1 MVIQTSK
8 FFLSDEREA
17 VDMPLC
23 RENDRPV
30 RPRKLY
36 IHSVDTGAQMMKET
50 HGVGPTGDRW
60 DGLGLMDTWYMEGIG
75 RRTQLGDTE
84 RLLRESP
91 CPDDFGK
98 ETGPVSRNGQAVLN
112 LDWLDGH
119 PNRRGGSVK
128 TGTKATI
135 ALYDGDI
142 KALLSKDVIFSD
154 RPAVWKHATVYPLR
168 LVICSCD
175 TLAVLYC
182 GVVFKLLSDRSEMSS
197 GNSLKSVSESSQDK
211 LYDLPDSILDVMGL
225 QALRPSAAVC
235 KVMTIPDSNCIRI
248 ITPDDHV
255 PTGFHEILL
264 YDMGL
269 EEWPKVPLS
278 DIGSLRL
285 DWPKELFNFVG
296 RYQLELEQMGKECRA
311 RFEGISSGACPICE
325 KLIQVNLSKHV
336 ALYHLDLAQLWRCPV
351 GWCPVW
357 KGTSQD
363 CIDHMRRAHN
373 TSTSV
378 KAGNLARWFPPWT
391 VTREQ
396 WHSMGRPSVSGI
408 AIDTFLFSRIGA
420 PLFHRYR
427 VFDRIGS
434 HPAFRKPYM
443 PKLFLFLRESDSE
456 TIRRDHRRRAKEI
469 ATGMTRQTSV
479 TRNVVSET
487 TMSGPAPQRTVVSK
501 LTGRNAGKSLVPP
514 TGGTTG
520 SAVGPI
526 QGRSREEDTVQALM
540 DLSLPRFARF
550 EDGGLSKTRLWPI
563 TEQPPSSPASVRD
576 GNRSRTP
583 SPCYQL
589 DDVSSASST
598 GETTPSDYRLT
609 LATESAH
616 SITPVGSVVI
626 SSDDDVPLCFDQ
638 EDRRKVQRR
647 DVVEDGLPGPN
658 EVLEYVR
665 IQGKKPVN
673 APIYTPTP
681 RDRPVEVP
689 IVRVRPTDDRICD
702 PVIGEW
708 PVEDRVCEAKTL
720 MRPTGGQ
727 MVLANPVETLVFK
740 PIPRE
745 RPSGEKPYGLT
756 PREKQVEVPKLKGR
770 PVDGWEYEPLY
781 RVRPAGYKVKTAVPE
796 ERPDDNQGP
805 MGKPMSTRTQKPRSE
820 ATPDN
825 DEAYEP
831 MPRKGPIAILGSVI
845 GPVKPMRYDVT
856 PRDEGDD
863 NQSNKSRP
871 ADDETAIPTPD
882 GRPDTG
888 PKTLLSPKGG
898 EDETEAVLLLREA
911 PPPSEVPDWSEGE
924 AMPLIIID
932 NSSEMPVPTK
942 TNEGL
947 LTESDL
953 PLSKYQEMNS
963 SGDQGVLSAPM
974 SPNRVRKGHSQD
986 MPAEGS
992 LFDVSPDIPGF
1003 HMRPAGGVVQQ
1014 TDITPPPPPNY
1025 VGFNNPFFGSPI
1037 AFAQCQGSSG
1047 MDTTTTLPVYSIP
1060 KDSSIG
1066 VDQSAVPTVYASGV
1080 SPDAIPWS
1088 TAEDIIRDIVR
1099 EGPFDVD
1106 TTPMDTE
1113 DSPLINASMPGCP
1126 YRMTSYTGT
1135 ATVDADTRYGLQLH
1149 HPRFLEFIGAP
1160 ESARLLNQS
1169 PSFWVDRLGQESAMA
1184 AAVNLQRDAGFM
1196 MSNLQILGQ
1205 FVTSLH
1211 RMSAEMLS
1219 IGVDHVVFPVDIH
1232 YENNTYCARFFKS
1245 SLSGGGRFLSLLFA
1259 FHARSETKLFLY
1271 YYINSVLGRTGCCYI
1286 NTIFIIACL

>member
-1 MVIQTSK
+1 M
-8 FFLSDEREA
+8 
-17 VDMPLC
+17 
-23 RENDRPV
+23 
-30 RPRKLY
+30 
-36 IHSVDTGAQMMKET
+36 
-50 HGVGPTGDRW
+50 
-60 DGLGLMDTWYMEGIG
+60 
-75 RRTQLGDTE
+75 
-84 RLLRESP
+84 
-91 CPDDFGK
+91 
-98 ETGPVSRNGQAVLN
+98 
-112 LDWLDGH
+112 
-119 PNRRGGSVK
+119 
-128 TGTKATI
+128 
-135 ALYDGDI
+135 
-142 KALLSKDVIFSD
+142 
-154 RPAVWKHATVYPLR
+154 
-168 LVICSCD
+168 
-175 TLAVLYC
+175 
-182 GVVFKLLSDRSEMSS
+182 
-197 GNSLKSVSESSQDK
+197 SESSQDK

-285 DWPKELFNFVG
+285 DWPMELFNFVG
-296 RYQLELEQMGKECRA
+296 RYQLELEQMRKECRA
-311 RFEGISSGACPICE
+311 RFEGISSGECPICE
-325 KLIQVNLSKHV
+325 KFIQVNLGKHV

-373 TSTSV
+373 NSTSV

-396 WHSMGRPSVSGI
+396 WHSMSRPSVSGI

-427 VFDRIGS
+427 VFDKIGS

-469 ATGMTRQTSV
+469 ATDMTRQASV
-479 TRNVVSET
+479 TRNVVSVT
-487 TMSGPAPQRTVVSK
+487 A
-501 LTGRNAGKSLVPP
+501 
-514 TGGTTG
+514 G

-540 DLSLPRFARF
+540 DLSLPRFASF
-550 EDGGLSKTRLWPI
+550 EDGALSKTRLWPI
-563 TEQPPSSPASVRD
+563 TERPPSSPASVRD

-589 DDVSSASST
+589 DTISSASSA

-609 LATESAH
+609 LATDSAH
-616 SITPVGSVVI
+616 SVTPVGSVVL
-626 SSDDDVPLCFDQ
+626 SSDDDVPLCFIQ

-647 DVVEDGLPGPN
+647 DVLDDGLPGPN
-658 EVLEYVR
+658 EVREYVPAQR
-665 IQGKKPVN
+665 NKPVN

-681 RDRPVEVP
+681 RDRPVGVP
-689 IVRVRPTDDRICD
+689 IVRVKPTDDRMCD
-702 PVIGEW
+702 AVIREW

-720 MRPTGGQ
+720 LRPTGGQ
-727 MVLANPVETLVFK
+727 IERTKPLETQVFK

-745 RPSGEKPYGLT
+745 RPSGEKPYGLR
-756 PREKQVEVPKLKGR
+756 PREKQVEVTKLKGR

-781 RVRPAGYKVKTAVPE
+781 KVRPAGYKVKTAMPE
-796 ERPDDNQGP
+796 ERTEYTQDP

-820 ATPDN
+820 ETPDN
-825 DEAYEP
+825 DETCEP
-831 MPRKGPIAILGSVI
+831 IPRKGP
-845 GPVKPMRYDVT
+845 VKPKKYDVT
-856 PRDEGDD
+856 PRMAAED
-863 NQSNKSRP
+863 NQSNNNRP
-871 ADDETAIPTPD
+871 TDEETAIPTPD
-882 GRPDTG
+882 GRPDNG
-888 PKTLLSPKGG
+888 LKTPLSPQGV
-898 EDETEAVLLLREA
+898 EDETEAVLLKREA

-924 AMPLIIID
+924 AMPLIIIE

-1025 VGFNNPFFGSPI
+1025 VGFHNPFFGSPI

-1099 EGPFDVD
+1099 EGPFDAD

-1113 DSPLINASMPGCP
+1113 DSPLINRSMPGCP

-1219 IGVDHVVFPVDIH
+1219 IGVDHVVFLVEEVDRLSVMPRAQRAAKYMTAMGLWRPPRRDRVLPGRYRRRPV
-1232 YENNTYCARFFKS
+1232 
-1245 SLSGGGRFLSLLFA
+1245 LP
-1259 FHARSETKLFLY
+1259 
-1271 YYINSVLGRTGCCYI
+1271 V
-1286 NTIFIIACL
+1286 